1 MKKNL
6 LSILTIAILFLSW
19 CNTQESNNIFER
31 QKDFNVNKNSENFEL
46 EFEDINT
53 NKIENEVQLETKPKR
68 FTEFKDENMW
78 FSFLYPDNEQIIK
91 DSQSIPI
98 RIQNYP
104 LWQDFLNIW
113 DFYIEIFY
121 LDNDWNCDQE
131 VWEVTSIYENK
142 WTTIYRWFGQEWWD
156 SWWTRYA
163 ICFKKWDKSI
173 YIWYTENWDINVN
186 TIFNSL
192 QIY

>member
-1 MKKNL
+1 MKKIFLPILIATIL
-6 LSILTIAILFLSW
+6 LSACS
-19 CNTQESNNIFER
+19 TQKPLQNNQEI
-31 QKDFNVNKNSENFEL
+31 DFNIDEYSENFEL

-53 NKIENEVQLETKPKR
+53 NKIENEVLDTKPKK
-68 FTEFKDENMW
+68 FGKFEDKNIW
-78 FSFLYPDNEQIIK
+78 FSFLYPDNEKITK
-91 DSQSIPI
+91 NENSSNI
-98 RIQNYP
+98 RIQNYKYEE
-104 LWQDFLNIW
+104 LYDSVLNAW

-121 LDNDWNCDQE
+121 LDNNWNCDQE
-131 VWEVTSIYENK
+131 MWEITSIYENK

-163 ICFKKWDKSI
+163 MCFQKWDKLI